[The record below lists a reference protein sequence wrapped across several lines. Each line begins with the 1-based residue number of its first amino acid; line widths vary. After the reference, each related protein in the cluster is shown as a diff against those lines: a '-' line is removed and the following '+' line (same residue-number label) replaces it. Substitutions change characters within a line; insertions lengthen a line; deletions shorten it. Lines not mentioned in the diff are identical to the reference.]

1 MAMNMDALLRITA
14 RVDGAN
20 AIQAFS
26 RDLKGLDGAAKLS
39 AKDLGVMQFAI
50 NKMAREAGN
59 TTTGLR
65 QHLSALQTLR
75 DRVEIGGKAYNRL
88 GVEID
93 QLRGKLRAL
102 DGEAKKVS
110 ANKGLSGAGGLGGL
124 GGVASLAAGAGGLA
138 VGQQAIQATI
148 QREESTRRLSALSA
162 AFGEVTQAQD
172 AAARAAQRF
181 GLSQTEAN
189 QSFSQIYAR
198 LRPIGISLS
207 EIEVAFNGFNTAA
220 RLSGASTQEASNAW
234 LQLSQA
240 LGSGVLRG
248 EELNSIFEQ
257 TPTIVQ
263 AIAREMNAPI
273 GQVRKLAEQ
282 GKITSDIVIRALSNI
297 STQGAGQLESAMKGP
312 AQQVKNLQNAFENL
326 QTEAAGTVLPAVIAG
341 VQGLTAAIQAS
352 TTFLQDLKAGFGQVA
367 NAASPITGMVTGIAG
382 AVDGLV
388 GSFARL
394 GVSEGFKMF
403 LNMATGGLSS
413 VLTNIADIGSQK
425 RQQSQQRLQSAGV
438 ASTYT
443 DYAGNVYDTATGR
456 LVRSRPQPPTAR
468 PAPSAAAALAGSRT
482 PSSGGGGRS
491 FEPSSRAKAL
501 IKAAQELGVSPLDL
515 ATFISFE
522 TGGTFSPSK
531 RGGAGNN
538 YMGLIQF
545 GPDERKAY
553 GASPNQ
559 SFEEQVT
566 GPVVR
571 FFKDRFA
578 KVGMSTQGADLLTL
592 YRTVLGGNPK
602 ASLTAKDSFGTSPLS
617 GVARMGPHRQKAL
630 NTFFG
635 GSMANV
641 GYGASELAADRNAA
655 FDQQAAAAEKTRA
668 SQVQLNNARET
679 FELDTRILEAR
690 MQENQQL
697 TLARTAQKEL
707 AGIRQQAADVLS
719 NKELPAAAQKAELDK
734 LAVQAASVSRQLYF
748 DISELESK
756 RAATAQQAI
765 NKLIDE
771 QELLYAKAAG
781 VEEEVLLRQQLRD
794 LTVGMTDAERAR
806 YAIILEQNKALKEQY
821 GMSFGGG
828 IRDGL
833 KGYVESVGTARE
845 ATAQLTQ
852 TGIKG
857 LEDALFSLVT
867 TGTANF
873 QEFAAS
879 ILRDTA
885 RMILQLTIQ
894 RIIMQILGA
903 INPAPAAGLNFAD
916 MAKYSAPLPGFAK
929 GGAFGKNGIVPFAY
943 GGIVNKPTLFQF
955 ANGGTA
961 ATGLLGEAG
970 PEAILPLRRG
980 PSGRLGVETSGA
992 ASSMNVTVN
1001 VDASGTKA
1009 EGDGGRAEQLG
1020 RVVSQAVQAEL
1031 IKQKRPGGLLA

>member
-1 MAMNMDALLRITA
+1 MNTP
-14 RVDGAN
+14 
-20 AIQAFS
+20 IQ
-26 RDLKGLDGAAKLS
+26 
-39 AKDLGVMQFAI
+39 
-50 NKMAREAGN
+50 
-59 TTTGLR
+59 
-65 QHLSALQTLR
+65 
-75 DRVEIGGKAYNRL
+75 
-88 GVEID
+88 
-93 QLRGKLRAL
+93 
-102 DGEAKKVS
+102 
-110 ANKGLSGAGGLGGL
+110 
-124 GGVASLAAGAGGLA
+124 
-138 VGQQAIQATI
+138 
-148 QREESTRRLSALSA
+148 
-162 AFGEVTQAQD
+162 
-172 AAARAAQRF
+172 
-181 GLSQTEAN
+181 
-189 QSFSQIYAR
+189 QI
-198 LRPIGISLS
+198 
-207 EIEVAFNGFNTAA
+207 
-220 RLSGASTQEASNAW
+220 
-234 LQLSQA
+234 
-240 LGSGVLRG
+240 
-248 EELNSIFEQ
+248 
-257 TPTIVQ
+257 
-263 AIAREMNAPI
+263 
-273 GQVRKLAEQ
+273 RKLAEE
-282 GKITSDIVIRALSNI
+282 GKITSDIVIRALGNI

-312 AQQVKNLQNAFENL
+312 AQQVKNLQNAFEDL
-326 QTEAAGTVLPAVIAG
+326 QIEAAGTVLPAVIAG
-341 VQGLTAAIQAS
+341 VQGLTTAIQAS

-394 GVSEGFKMF
+394 GVSQGFKMF

-456 LVRSRPQPPTAR
+456 LIRSRPQPPTAR
-468 PAPSAAAALAGSRT
+468 SAPAAAAALAGSRAA
-482 PSSGGGGRS
+482 GAGGGRS

-522 TGGTFSPSK
+522 TAGTFSPSK

-545 GPDERKAY
+545 GPNERKAY

-578 KVGMSTQGADLLTL
+578 SVGMSTKGADLLTL

-635 GSMANV
+635 GSMTNV

-668 SQVQLNNARET
+668 SQSQLKNARET
-679 FELDTRILEAR
+679 YELDTRILEAR
-690 MQENQQL
+690 LQENQQL

-734 LAVQAASVSRQLYF
+734 LAVQAAGVSRQLYF

-852 TGIKG
+852 TGVKG

-894 RIIMQILGA
+894 RIIMQIIGA
-903 INPAPAAGLNFAD
+903 INPAAGAGLI
-916 MAKYSAPLPGFAK
+916 APRICMITF
-929 GGAFGKNGIVPFAY
+929 
-943 GGIVNKPTLFQF
+943 
-955 ANGGTA
+955 
-961 ATGLLGEAG
+961 
-970 PEAILPLRRG
+970 
-980 PSGRLGVETSGA
+980 
-992 ASSMNVTVN
+992 
-1001 VDASGTKA
+1001 
-1009 EGDGGRAEQLG
+1009 
-1020 RVVSQAVQAEL
+1020 
-1031 IKQKRPGGLLA
+1031 